1 MGRKTG
7 VAAVVVLLAIAAN
20 KYRSTKTLSPILEI
34 STGKLQGIETYTR
47 GGKKI
52 YEYMRINFAKPPV
65 GNLRFEVTGQIYRF
79 NFKLG
84 KFDEMGH
91 GNFNQ
96 YFFMVVYCSS
106 HLNQR
111 SHGRVFGTRRKW
123 GRNAF
128 KLISFQERLM
138 ALRTVCF

>member
-52 YEYMRINFAKPPV
+52 YEYKRVPFSKQPIAD
-65 GNLRFEVTGQIYRF
+65 LRFEVTIIPNWANVTRWGGRF
-79 NFKLG
+79 CTIICHCHILF
-84 KFDEMGH
+84 
-91 GNFNQ
+91 
-96 YFFMVVYCSS
+96 
-106 HLNQR
+106 
-111 SHGRVFGTRRKW
+111 
-123 GRNAF
+123 
-128 KLISFQERLM
+128 
-138 ALRTVCF
+138 